1 MITIGLTGGIASGK
15 STVSAELRQQGVPI
29 FDADQNA
36 KDAVAKGSKGLAM
49 VVEAFGSEYL
59 TDTGELN
66 RPKVSELVFHDKA
79 ALKILES
86 ILHKIVWENAEGFLK
101 EQQEQGA
108 KLAVLDVPLLI
119 ETGWHKQVDKVW
131 LVAVSR
137 QQQIE
142 RLLMAYDRA
151 CDSINKHGAAHYAKL
166 MENRWK
172 LKVNTLA
179 RLPKEIRFER
189 RCAPREQDLQRA
201 RQWLDRQ

>member
-15 STVSAELRQQGVPI
+15 STVSGELSRQGVPI

-36 KDAVAKGSKGLAM
+36 RDAVAKGSKGLAM
-49 VVEAFGSEYL
+49 VVEAFGNEYL
-59 TDTGELN
+59 TVEGELN
-66 RPKVSELVFHDKA
+66 RPKVSELVFRDKQ
-79 ALKILES
+79 ALKTLEG

-142 RLLMAYDRA
+142 RAMLRSGMTEAEVVAR
-151 CDSINKHGAAHYAKL
+151 INSQMSLEEKRKYADVVL
-166 MENRWK
+166 DNSGSLEQ
-172 LKVNTLA
+172 TLA
-179 RLPKEIRFER
+179 QVQGELKKLLGDASG
-189 RCAPREQDLQRA
+189 C
-201 RQWLDRQ
+201 

>member
-1 MITIGLTGGIASGK
+1 MIVIGLTGGIASGK
-15 STVSAELRQQGVPI
+15 STVSGELSRQGVPI

-36 KDAVAKGSKGLAM
+36 RDAVAKGSKGLAM
-49 VVEAFGSEYL
+49 VVEAFGNEYL
-59 TDTGELN
+59 TVEGELN
-66 RPKVSELVFHDKA
+66 RPKVSELVFRDKQ
-79 ALKILES
+79 ALKTLEG

-142 RLLMAYDRA
+142 RAMLRSGMTEAEVVAR
-151 CDSINKHGAAHYAKL
+151 INSQMSLEEKRKYADVVL
-166 MENRWK
+166 DNSGSLEQ
-172 LKVNTLA
+172 TLA
-179 RLPKEIRFER
+179 QVQGELKKLLGDASG
-189 RCAPREQDLQRA
+189 C
-201 RQWLDRQ
+201 

>member
-79 ALKILES
+79 ALKTLES
-86 ILHKIVWENAEGFLK
+86 ILHKIVWENAEQFL
-101 EQQEQGA
+101 QEQKQLGT
-108 KLAVLDVPLLI
+108 KIAVLDVPLLI

-137 QQQIE
+137 RQQIE
-142 RLLMAYDRA
+142 RAMLRSGMTEAEVVARIDAQMSLEEKKKYADVVL
-151 CDSINKHGAAHYAKL
+151 DNSGSLKH
-166 MENRWK
+166 
-172 LKVNTLA
+172 TLA
-179 RLPKEIRFER
+179 HVQQELNKLLGESSGH
-189 RCAPREQDLQRA
+189 
-201 RQWLDRQ
+201 

>member
-15 STVSAELRQQGVPI
+15 STVSGELSRQGVPI

-36 KDAVAKGSKGLAM
+36 RDAVAKGSKGLAM
-49 VVEAFGSEYL
+49 VVEAFGNEYL
-59 TDTGELN
+59 TVEGELN
-66 RPKVSELVFHDKA
+66 RPKVSELVFRDKQ
-79 ALKILES
+79 ALKTLEG

-142 RLLMAYDRA
+142 RAMLRSGMTEAEVVAR
-151 CDSINKHGAAHYAKL
+151 INSQMSLEEKRKYADVVL
-166 MENRWK
+166 DNSGSLEQ
-172 LKVNTLA
+172 TLA
-179 RLPKEIRFER
+179 QVQGELKKLLGDGSG
-189 RCAPREQDLQRA
+189 C
-201 RQWLDRQ
+201 